1 MLCSWI
7 KTTSDQQ
14 NWVIPGAAKG
24 TMPENRQALDWNRG
38 NETLRVEHRSI
49 LKDKVRVLK
58 ELLGKA
64 SLLLSFAL
72 DD

>member
-1 MLCSWI
+1 
-7 KTTSDQQ
+7 
-14 NWVIPGAAKG
+14 
-24 TMPENRQALDWNRG
+24 MPENRQALDWNRG

-58 ELLGKA
+58 ELLGTA
-64 SLLLSFAL
+64 SLLPSFDL

>member
-1 MLCSWI
+1 
-7 KTTSDQQ
+7 
-14 NWVIPGAAKG
+14 
-24 TMPENRQALDWNRG
+24 MPENRQALDWNRG